1 MYIKKLFKT
10 MDKRKIRDSLR
21 LAGALLFS
29 WLYVPHFLVFM
40 AIGGG

>member
-1 MYIKKLFKT
+1 

-29 WLYVPHFLVFM
+29 WLYIPHLLVFM
-40 AIGGG
+40 AIGGVKEN